1 MPRGPKGKKRPA
13 DVIGATIALGHR
25 HRAVAHALNQWH
37 QVAGGRFVLLIDRQ
51 ARRFAA
57 FNTRG
62 VSLQRA
68 RSAGLNCGDDATC
81 GDFCFAVC
89 AKPAEAHITVAR
101 AATRMILALS
111 PDQRTEVMNNFGQAN
126 VW

>member
-1 MPRGPKGKKRPA
+1 MQSSPHPF
-13 DVIGATIALGHR
+13 
-25 HRAVAHALNQWH
+25 ALNQWH
-37 QVAGGRFVLLIDRQ
+37 QVAGGRFALLIDRQ

-57 FNTRG
+57 LNTRG

-81 GDFCFAVC
+81 GGFCFAVC
-89 AKPAEAHITVAR
+89 AKPAEAHTVVAR
-101 AATRMILALS
+101 AATSMILMVLS
-111 PDQRTEVMNNFGQAN
+111 PDQRTEVMNHFGQAN